1 LSDKSKLVFALVL
14 CIIIPSVTIYALT
27 QNNPVPDDQGNNYT
41 DLEQIALSFLK
52 NGPTFSFDGI
62 TESINIVEKYTMESY
77 PEQHVIIISFNTTH
91 FGWGDR
97 EGTFIAP
104 IITPHVIK
112 ITIVENIVV
121 EAIIDDQWDE
131 LNQKQIIPEELLGP
145 ERARDAAIRYLFQNY
160 AELGNLAVPS
170 SWITEMHTSIGLVG
184 SSTLRYLSNG
194 WNITVK
200 NAVVQ
205 YPDYKI
211 DIEYSGQLN
220 FQWSGMVYHT
230 GEISVSI
237 FEIN

>member
-27 QNNPVPDDQGNNYT
+27 QNNQVPDDQGNNYT

-62 TESINIVEKYTMESY
+62 TESINIVEKYTMEIY

-91 FGWGDR
+91 VGWGDR

-112 ITIVENIVV
+112 ITIVENTVV

-131 LNQKQIIPEELLGP
+131 LNQIQIIPEELL
-145 ERARDAAIRYLFQNY
+145 
-160 AELGNLAVPS
+160 
-170 SWITEMHTSIGLVG
+170 
-184 SSTLRYLSNG
+184 
-194 WNITVK
+194 
-200 NAVVQ
+200 VQ
-205 YPDYKI
+205 LYDTFSRI
-211 DIEYSGQLN
+211 MLN
-220 FQWSGMVYHT
+220 
-230 GEISVSI
+230 
-237 FEIN
+237 